1 MLKVITWL
9 LQINQ
14 LWSHLVTPELDIS
27 KKAFDE
33 AWHEGLLY
41 KLNRSVFLKKIFETS
56 TIFFTFTKKV
66 KSSKWT
72 GIILG
77 QYSQ

>member
-1 MLKVITWL
+1 M
-9 LQINQ
+9 
-14 LWSHLVTPELDIS
+14 TPELDIS

-66 KSSKWT
+66 KSSK
-72 GIILG
+72 
-77 QYSQ
+77 